1 MSGRTHPARANRIL
15 LPLALSWSVVALG
28 LAEYFAGGGLAFRPF
43 LALADPRVGPA
54 GFGALATHAILCTD
68 DRRKRIVLR
77 VGVVLEVIRF
87 FVLAANGVKLDV
99 ITFSIGYGFF
109 AAALVDFLL
118 HREWR
123 SAALAALVPVGMAA
137 APVGLAGLVKKLTP
151 TTFDGALLALDA
163 TFRVPFSRWMGE
175 LFSAVPPILAMSLIT
190 YAVLPGAIAAGLAYE
205 EYNHRR
211 GESRGVG
218 VNLLLAYAVS
228 GTIAAALYILCPAT
242 GPAHAFKNGFPSH
255 LPDPSTVSLTLAPYA
270 PLSPRNAMPSLHF
283 AWGVLLARSTVGARR
298 SLRIAAVSFAV
309 MTAVATIG
317 SGEHYV
323 LDLVAA
329 APFIVALEAA
339 TARRS
344 VSLRRRAPAIVLG
357 ILLYAMWMVIIH
369 KTPSTLP
376 VLESNPAIMWLLSAT
391 TIGVSVAVALRR
403 RLPDSRSALQG

>member
-1 MSGRTHPARANRIL
+1 MSGRTHPVKANRIL
-15 LPLALSWSVVALG
+15 LPLTLSWSVVVLG
-28 LAEYFAGGGLAFRPF
+28 VAEYFAGGGLAFRPF

-99 ITFSIGYGFF
+99 VAFSIGYGFF
-109 AAALVDFLL
+109 AAALVDFLI

-123 SAALAALVPVGMAA
+123 SAALAALVPIGMAA

-151 TTFDGALLALDA
+151 TTFDGALLALDS
-163 TFRVPFSRWMGE
+163 TFRVPFSQLMGE
-175 LFSAVPPILAMSLIT
+175 LFSMVPAILAMSLIT

-228 GTIAAALYILCPAT
+228 GTIAAALYIMCPAT
-242 GPAHAFKNGFPSH
+242 GPAHAFKSGFPSH

-298 SLRIAAVSFAV
+298 SLRIAAISFAA

-357 ILLYAMWMVIIH
+357 ILLYGMWMAIIY

-376 VLESNPAIMWLLSAT
+376 VLESYPAIIWLLSAT

-403 RLPDSRSALQG
+403 GLSDSRMR